1 MPPPHAYPHP
11 ASAQALGQLDEHLA
25 YWPKF
30 LVHKNKQRLTKITQY
45 LIRMRKLQLKVK
57 PKLVT
62 MPARCGG
69 GGVCVAAAAMAG
81 APPALPP
88 SAGVGGLMHAQVQG
102 ERGNAFDPNWEQE
115 GETAAAEGGQGG
127 GGGAAGGLDRE
138 GAPGAAAGGAVGPGG
153 GGAGSGEEEGALETS
168 TRGRSY
174 WRGCWRC
181 CRPSPGGCTPPT
193 LGPEGLVTAGLAA
206 TKAPRSCNVGASS
219 S

>member
-153 GGAGSGEEEGALETS
+153 GGGRAVGRRRARWRPRPEEGATGAAAGAAAGPHQVAAHLPLLAQKGS
-168 TRGRSY
+168 SPLGL
-174 WRGCWRC
+174 
-181 CRPSPGGCTPPT
+181 RPPRR
-193 LGPEGLVTAGLAA
+193 LA
-206 TKAPRSCNVGASS
+206 RVM
-219 S
+219 